1 MKKMHTTY
9 KPVLETFSHWTAGLP
24 KPVHPLYI
32 YVHVNVKGRPIWL
45 SKADF
50 FDYSLIIA
58 IRIVATP
65 WIKRT
70 QTSFKH

>member
-9 KPVLETFSHWTAGLP
+9 KSVLETFSHWTAGLP
-24 KPVHPLYI
+24 KPVHI
-32 YVHVNVKGRPIWL
+32 CKTEHVNVKGRPIWL
-45 SKADF
+45 SKAEF